1 MFLNG
6 YPIEVAKK
14 EVEKAIINELYVK
27 EFISFNQYN
36 IIIKKIEKDISN
48 LMKLFNENTNI
59 DTLKNLVVDVAMWKE
74 CGEWIIYIW

>member
-59 DTLKNLVVDVAMWKE
+59 DTLKNLVVDVAM
-74 CGEWIIYIW
+74 

>member
-1 MFLNG
+1 MLLNG

-59 DTLKNLVVDVAMWKE
+59 DTLKNLVVDVAM
-74 CGEWIIYIW
+74 